1 MIHFR
6 LRDYVSVLAYRVFA
20 RPFFGRFG
28 RGVRVVFPLRIVGA
42 KHVELE
48 DNATLQYGAYIAV
61 LPSPESRAPVLRVGA
76 GTLVGNFSHIICT
89 RRIDIAEKV
98 LIADRVYISDN
109 LHDYRDIT
117 RPVMDQPLR
126 QTADVHIGA
135 GSWIGEN
142 VCIVGARIGAHCTIG
157 ANSVVTRDI
166 PDHTV
171 AAGAPAVP
179 VRRYCH
185 ETARWR
191 RTDALGA
198 FVEGA

>member
-6 LRDYVSVLAYRVFA
+6 LRDYFSVLAYRVLA

-28 RGVRVVFPLRIVGA
+28 RDVRVVWPLRIVGA
-42 KHVELE
+42 KHCEFADGV
-48 DNATLQYGAYIAV
+48 TLQYGAYVAV
-61 LPSPESRAPVLRVGA
+61 LPSPQSPAPVLRFGA
-76 GTLVGNFSHIICT
+76 GTMVGNFAHLICT
-89 RRIDIAEKV
+89 RRIEIGEKV

-109 LHDYRDIT
+109 LHDYRDIG

-126 QTADVHIGA
+126 QTAVVAIGA

-142 VCIVGARIGAHCTIG
+142 VCIVGARIGVHCTIG

-166 PDHTV
+166 PDHCV

-179 VRRYCH
+179 LRRYCF

-191 RTDALGA
+191 RTDAQGG
-198 FVEGA
+198 FVE

>member
-6 LRDYVSVLAYRVFA
+6 LRDYLSVLAYRVLA

-28 RGVRVVFPLRIVGA
+28 RGVRVVYPLRIVGA
-42 KHVELE
+42 RHVHLE
-48 DNATLQYGAYIAV
+48 DGVTLQYGAYLAV
-61 LPSPESRAPVLRVGA
+61 LPSAGAPPVLRFGR
-76 GTLVGNFSHIICT
+76 GTLVGNLSHIICT
-89 RRIDIAEKV
+89 RRIDIGEKV

-117 RPVMDQPLR
+117 CAVMDQPLR
-126 QTADVHIGA
+126 QTADVSIGS

-142 VCIVGARIGAHCTIG
+142 VCIIGCRIGAHCTIG

-166 PDHTV
+166 PDHCV

-179 VRRYCH
+179 IRRYCP
-185 ETARWR
+185 ETASWR
-191 RTDALGA
+191 RTANDGS
-198 FVEGA
+198 FIE